1 MGVQVCTARP
11 RSQRGNGP
19 LRCSSARAFAPG
31 PLQVYATETGGV
43 CHHLG
48 VGQIA
53 APVEKIHAALRDATV
68 SERAFLDR
76 QWLGTEVTLQP

>member
-1 MGVQVCTARP
+1 M
-11 RSQRGNGP
+11 
-19 LRCSSARAFAPG
+19 
-31 PLQVYATETGGV
+31 YATETDGV

-53 APVEKIHAALRDATV
+53 APVEKIHAVLRDATV

-76 QWLGTEVTLQP
+76 QWLGTEVTLPP